1 MEITDMLGVILRREN
16 RMAQLNKFLFR
27 MLILGPFIMFVVLA
41 SSTQTHAASL
51 TVIDEL
57 TPGFR
62 FGFSISDD
70 QYVGPENESYMFD
83 MDTADLRYLIGFPG
97 NTMMDWTDFFY
108 FLKSELEY
116 GLFDANVELGYNSL
130 NHTVI
135 ASGGV
140 SLMKDRGVFNDE
152 FTTDQGI
159 NIIEW
164 NVGSGG
170 SHESAQINIVTSDED
185 GAFMEIEDA
194 NEHYM
199 SIYFEHEDWTG
210 GPEAYYEDTLL
221 YGTSYPVEMGG
232 WLSTVWNPGT
242 PPFPDPIPE
251 PATMLL
257 LGSGLIGLAGFR
269 RRSKRS

>member
-1 MEITDMLGVILRREN
+1 
-16 RMAQLNKFLFR
+16 MAQLKNFIFR

-83 MDTADLRYLIGFPG
+83 MDTADLRYLIRFNG
-97 NTMMDWTDFFY
+97 NTMMDWTDFF
-108 FLKSELEY
+108 LLLESEY
-116 GLFDANVELGYNSL
+116 DLFDANVELGYNSL
-130 NHTVI
+130 NNTVI

-140 SLMKDRGVFNDE
+140 SLMTDMGYWGDE
-152 FTTDQGI
+152 FTTDESI
-159 NIIEW
+159 TIIEW
-164 NVGSGG
+164 NVVEDETFGLGW
-170 SHESAQINIVTSDED
+170 INIVAIDEN
-185 GAFMEIEDA
+185 GAFMEIEDTDGY
-194 NEHYM
+194 NMNIDIEYGDMLGNSEEVSFSLIDGM
-199 SIYFEHEDWTG
+199 SYFD
-210 GPEAYYEDTLL
+210 
-221 YGTSYPVEMGG
+221 EMG
-232 WLSTVWNPGT
+232 WLYTDWNPGT